1 VVKREWGGL
10 HPIHCH
16 GQTAEE
22 GGQTQPEALG
32 AEHGQ
37 QNEGDSAN
45 NAEGP
50 VSFGIAL
57 LVAHRRYE
65 DSQLQRSFIPKTHK
79 SLPGF
84 GFV

>member
-1 VVKREWGGL
+1 
-10 HPIHCH
+10 
-16 GQTAEE
+16 
-22 GGQTQPEALG
+22 
-32 AEHGQ
+32 
-37 QNEGDSAN
+37 
-45 NAEGP
+45 
-50 VSFGIAL
+50 